1 MGILREKYGSES
13 EFKIGPVDSM
23 GDVKRMSQGTRH
35 IVTTLTGSP
44 EIKIEIK
51 YYDED
56 LEKLAEKE
64 RAAKETATMDKSG
77 L

>member
-23 GDVKRMSQGTRH
+23 GDMKRMSRGSRH
-35 IVTTLTGSP
+35 IVTTLVGSS
-44 EIKIEIK
+44 ELKIEIK
-51 YYDED
+51 YYDEE

-64 RAAKETATMDKSG
+64 RVAKETATMEKSG